1 MKYVLR
7 ALPFVILPFT
17 INFPGA
23 IVTYWTFSNLISLV
37 QVAFLRLP
45 RVRAYFNIEKVIEQP
60 KNAVGGVKKK
70 GFVAGV
76 KDSFTNM
83 KITRE
88 LEERRRIDEI
98 MFQKAAKGAIQK
110 TYKYD
115 PTMTAKA
122 GIEAKKR

>member
-17 INFPGA
+17 ISFPGA
-23 IVTYWTFSNLISLV
+23 IVTYWTFSNIISLA

-45 RVRAYFNIEKVIEQP
+45 KVRAYFNIEKIVEQP
-60 KNAVGGVKKK
+60 KAEGVKKK

-88 LEERRRIDEI
+88 LEERKRIDEI

-115 PTMTAKA
+115 PTKA
-122 GIEAKKR
+122 GIVAKKR

>member
-23 IVTYWTFSNLISLV
+23 IVCYWTFSNIISLA

-45 RVRAYFNIEKVIEQP
+45 KVRAYFNIEKVVEQP
-60 KNAVGGVKKK
+60 KTAVVKKK

-76 KDSFTNM
+76 KDSWTNM

-88 LEERRRIDEI
+88 LEERKRIDEI

-115 PTMTAKA
+115 PTKAKIA